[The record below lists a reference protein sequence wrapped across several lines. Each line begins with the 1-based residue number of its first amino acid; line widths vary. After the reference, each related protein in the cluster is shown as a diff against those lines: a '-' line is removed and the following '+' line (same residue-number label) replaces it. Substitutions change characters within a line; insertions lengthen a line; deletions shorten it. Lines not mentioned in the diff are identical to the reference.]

1 MVAHKRQVNELKRT
15 KNNKK
20 SKLNM
25 QKTHENKT

>member
-1 MVAHKRQVNELKRT
+1 MVAQKRQVNELKRT
-15 KNNKK
+15 KNNQK